1 MLGVLMKL
9 VPNVI
14 GTETPLSSLLK
25 LLCHDRGDRV
35 AKSIRLENVFKATL
49 EYKKATKL
57 RSVILYSD

>member
-1 MLGVLMKL
+1 M
-9 VPNVI
+9 